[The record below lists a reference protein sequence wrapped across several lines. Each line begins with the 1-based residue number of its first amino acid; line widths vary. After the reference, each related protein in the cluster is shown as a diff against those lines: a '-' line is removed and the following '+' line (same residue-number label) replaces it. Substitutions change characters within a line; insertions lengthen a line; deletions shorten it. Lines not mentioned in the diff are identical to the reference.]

1 MAGMPVTF
9 SVVDYS
15 GEPSRTTVYVED
27 LDNTNYDELFL
38 AVTGKVTLLQAAFE
52 VITGCTLNRTV
63 AGKVA
68 DIGTGVLPSD
78 EEAQREIAVR
88 VSYRDTVTGKSQRM
102 DIPGPIV
109 TLYPGQGTDFIPLSN
124 PVAAI
129 FIGVFETNAVSMD
142 GNPVTVTGL
151 RLVGRNN

>member
-15 GEPSRTTVYVED
+15 GEPSRTTLYVDD
-27 LDNTNYDELFL
+27 LTNANYDALFL

-63 AGKVA
+63 AGFQA
-68 DIGTGVLPSD
+68 DIGTGILPSD
-78 EEAQREIAVR
+78 ESAQREIAVR

-102 DIPGPIV
+102 DIPGPIS
-109 TLYPGQGTDFIPLSN
+109 TLYPGQGTDFIPLDN
-124 PVAAI
+124 AVAAV
-129 FIGVFETNAVSMD
+129 FILVFEANAVSMD
-142 GNPVTVTGL
+142 GNAITVTGL
-151 RLVGRNN
+151 KLVGRAN